1 MLDWVTGRRKLLA
14 LGAVVLLAGCKV
26 IPDGGQPGPLP
37 RPDDGPTEAL
47 PDDADRHRI
56 ALLVPTSGSN
66 AAVGEGIANATTMAL
81 LDTNASNL
89 RITTY
94 DTATGAESAAAR
106 AIADGNKLVLGPL
119 LGSDVAAVI
128 SQARRQS
135 VPLITYSNDT
145 SVAQPDVFVMG
156 HIPDQSIARTIG
168 YAARQGHRRFAALI
182 PNGEYGDRVMA
193 AFRDAV
199 GANGGGVV
207 NLQRYDRGNTSI
219 VSAAQR
225 LVATGPFDAVL
236 IAEGV
241 RLSQMAAAEIRNTAT
256 DAQILGPELW
266 SGESSVASNAAL
278 RGALF
283 SAVSDSRFGRFA
295 DSYRSRFGGQ
305 PHRIATLGYD
315 SVLLT
320 LRIARDW
327 RPGRDFPAS
336 QVTDPGGFVGIDG
349 PFRFLSRGVG
359 QRAMEVRQIGN
370 GSVSVVDPAPERF
383 D

>member
-26 IPDGGQPGPLP
+26 IPDSGQPAPLP
-37 RPDDGPTEAL
+37 RPDDGPTDAL
-47 PDDADRHRI
+47 PDDEGRHRI

-66 AAVGEGIANATTMAL
+66 AAVGESIANATTMAL

-94 DTATGAESAAAR
+94 DTATGADSAAAR

-128 SQARRQS
+128 SQARRGD
-135 VPLITYSNDT
+135 VPLIAYSNDT

-156 HIPDQSIARTIG
+156 HIPDQSIARTVG
-168 YAARQGHRRFAALI
+168 YAAGQGHRRFAALV

-207 NLQRYDRGNTSI
+207 SLQRYDRGNTSI

-236 IAEGV
+236 IAESV
-241 RLSQMAAAEIRNTAT
+241 RLSQMAAAEIRKTVP

-266 SGESSVASNAAL
+266 SGESGVASNAAL
-278 RGALF
+278 RGAIF

-327 RPGRDFPAS
+327 RPGRDFPTS
-336 QVTDPGGFVGIDG
+336 QVADPGGFVGIDG
-349 PFRFLSRGVG
+349 PFRFLRNGVG

-370 GSVSVVDPAPERF
+370 GSVAVVDPAPAQF

>member
-66 AAVGEGIANATTMAL
+66 AAVGESIANATTMAL

-94 DTATGAESAAAR
+94 DTATGADSAAAR

-128 SQARRQS
+128 SQARRGD
-135 VPLITYSNDT
+135 VPLIAYSNDT

-156 HIPDQSIARTIG
+156 HIPDQSIARTVG
-168 YAARQGHRRFAALI
+168 YAAGQGHRRFAALV

-207 NLQRYDRGNTSI
+207 SLQRYDRGNTSI

-236 IAEGV
+236 IAESV
-241 RLSQMAAAEIRNTAT
+241 RLSQMAAAEIRKTVP

-266 SGESSVASNAAL
+266 SGESGVANNAAL
-278 RGALF
+278 RGSIF

-327 RPGRDFPAS
+327 RPGRDFPTS
-336 QVTDPGGFVGIDG
+336 QVADPGGFVGIDG
-349 PFRFLSRGVG
+349 PFRFLRNGVG

-370 GSVSVVDPAPERF
+370 GSVAVVDPAPAQF

>member
-26 IPDGGQPGPLP
+26 IPDSGQPAPLP
-37 RPDDGPTEAL
+37 RPDDGPTDAL
-47 PDDADRHRI
+47 PDDEGRHRI

-66 AAVGEGIANATTMAL
+66 AAVGESIANATTMAL

-94 DTATGAESAAAR
+94 DTATGADSAAAR

-128 SQARRQS
+128 SQARRGD
-135 VPLITYSNDT
+135 VPLIAYSNDT

-156 HIPDQSIARTIG
+156 HIPDQSIARTVG
-168 YAARQGHRRFAALI
+168 YAAGQGHRRFAALV

-207 NLQRYDRGNTSI
+207 SLQRYDRGNTSI

-236 IAEGV
+236 IAESV
-241 RLSQMAAAEIRNTAT
+241 RLSQMAAAEIRKTVP

-266 SGESSVASNAAL
+266 SGESGVANNAAL
-278 RGALF
+278 RGSIF

-327 RPGRDFPAS
+327 RPGRDFPTS
-336 QVTDPGGFVGIDG
+336 QVADPGGFVGIDG
-349 PFRFLSRGVG
+349 PFRFLRNGVG

-370 GSVSVVDPAPERF
+370 GSVAVVDPAPAQF